1 MGNHKYI
8 IIVLV
13 LVTISMIFSSCNHY
27 VGDREYIEYLD
38 LYIEYEQCESYVS
51 FKFKNKGDEE
61 ESTIKFYDL
70 KKLPSIYILNNDT
83 ILIVD
88 KNRCQADINK
98 NNRVHIVK
106 SDVSVDLSKRYFYE
120 IELFDSGCGYHILN
134 SDSIEIYSYGGIPQL
149 KLIHSLEKM
158 KY

>member
-1 MGNHKYI
+1 MRTHKFI

-13 LVTISMIFSSCNHY
+13 LVAISVIFSSCNHY
-27 VGDREYIEYLD
+27 VGDRKYIENLD
-38 LYIEYEQCESYVS
+38 LCIEYEQCESYVS

-88 KNRCQADINK
+88 KNRCPADINQ
-98 NNRVHIVK
+98 NSSVLIVK
-106 SDVSVDLSKRYFYE
+106 SDVSIDLSQRYFY
-120 IELFDSGCGYHILN
+120 
-134 SDSIEIYSYGGIPQL
+134 
-149 KLIHSLEKM
+149 
-158 KY
+158 

>member
-1 MGNHKYI
+1 
-8 IIVLV
+8 
-13 LVTISMIFSSCNHY
+13 MIFSSCNHY

-70 KKLPSIYILNNDT
+70 KKLPSI
-83 ILIVD
+83 
-88 KNRCQADINK
+88 
-98 NNRVHIVK
+98 
-106 SDVSVDLSKRYFYE
+106 
-120 IELFDSGCGYHILN
+120 DSGCGYHILN